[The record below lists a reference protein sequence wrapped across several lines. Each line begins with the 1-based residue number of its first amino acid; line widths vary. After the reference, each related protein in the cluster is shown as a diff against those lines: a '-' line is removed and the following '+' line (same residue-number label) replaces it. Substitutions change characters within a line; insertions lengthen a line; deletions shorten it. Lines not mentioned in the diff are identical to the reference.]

1 MITTIFLDLDDT
13 LFSFQQAEQVA
24 LEETMRHYALPYSDE
39 ILALYSAGNDAQ
51 WKLLEQDKIQ
61 RSEIGYRRFDLLL
74 THLGSDL
81 DREEVNHYYM
91 ERLSNRHFFL
101 PGAEELLCAL
111 HGRYTLCLASN
122 GTGWVQEGRLKSS
135 GILPL
140 LDRVFISEYLGA
152 NKPQLGFFDACFASL
167 PGVKRSESLMLGD
180 SLTSDMLGGK
190 IAGMHTCW
198 YNPNRLPL
206 PTDGTVEY
214 RSTAYRICSPCWRSC
229 NTAQSA
235 GVEQKKRTGSLSVR
249 FCMPGLGR
257 AEIAS

>member
-1 MITTIFLDLDDT
+1 MHT
-13 LFSFQQAEQVA
+13 LRQLCYTGAKGARYDHHDFF
-24 LEETMRHYALPYSDE
+24 RFRRYAVQLSASGTSGTGGNHAPLHPLPYSDE

-51 WKLLEQDKIQ
+51 WKLLEQGKVQ

-91 ERLSNRHFFL
+91 ERLSSRHFFL
-101 PGAEELLCAL
+101 PGAEELLFAL

-122 GTGWVQEGRLKSS
+122 GTGWVQEGRLKNS

-167 PGVKRSESLMLGD
+167 PGVKRNESLMLGD

-198 YNPNRLPL
+198 YNPNHLPL
-206 PTDGTVEY
+206 PTDGT
-214 RSTAYRICSPCWRSC
+214 P
-229 NTAQSA
+229 
-235 GVEQKKRTGSLSVR
+235 
-249 FCMPGLGR
+249 
-257 AEIAS
+257 

>member
-1 MITTIFLDLDDT
+1 MQDRSDLE
-13 LFSFQQAEQVA
+13 QQAW
-24 LEETMRHYALPYSDE
+24 E
-39 ILALYSAGNDAQ
+39 IAHVDLI
-51 WKLLEQDKIQ
+51 EQD
-61 RSEIGYRRFDLLL
+61 LLDKPRDIVIVHMYL
-74 THLGSDL
+74 APD
-81 DREEVNHYYM
+81 ENPAEVLPLFE
-91 ERLSNRHFFL
+91 ERLKN
-101 PGAEELLCAL
+101 
-111 HGRYTLCLASN
+111 
-122 GTGWVQEGRLKSS
+122 S

-214 RSTAYRICSPCWRSC
+214 QIHRLPDLLPLL
-229 NTAQSA
+229 
-235 GVEQKKRTGSLSVR
+235 EKL
-249 FCMPGLGR
+249 
-257 AEIAS
+257 

>member
-1 MITTIFLDLDDT
+1 M
-13 LFSFQQAEQVA
+13 
-24 LEETMRHYALPYSDE
+24 
-39 ILALYSAGNDAQ
+39 ALYSAGNDAQ
-51 WKLLEQDKIQ
+51 WKLLEQGKVQ

-122 GTGWVQEGRLKSS
+122 GTGWVQEGRLKNS

-214 RSTAYRICSPCWRSC
+214 QIHRLPDLLPLL
-229 NTAQSA
+229 
-235 GVEQKKRTGSLSVR
+235 EKL
-249 FCMPGLGR
+249 
-257 AEIAS
+257 

>member
-1 MITTIFLDLDDT
+1 
-13 LFSFQQAEQVA
+13 
-24 LEETMRHYALPYSDE
+24 MRHYTLPYSDE

-61 RSEIGYRRFDLLL
+61 RSEIGYHRFDLLL

-91 ERLSNRHFFL
+91 ERLSSRHFFL
-101 PGAEELLCAL
+101 PGAEELLSAL

-122 GTGWVQEGRLKSS
+122 GTGWVQEGRLKNS

-140 LDRVFISEYLGA
+140 LDRVFISEYLDA

-167 PGVKRSESLMLGD
+167 PGVKRSEPDAGRQ
-180 SLTSDMLGGK
+180 SDLRY
-190 IAGMHTCW
+190 AGRQ
-198 YNPNRLPL
+198 NRRYAHLLVQPEPPAPPL
-206 PTDGTVEY
+206 RRHRRIPDPPPTG
-214 RSTAYRICSPCWRSC
+214 
-229 NTAQSA
+229 SA
-235 GVEQKKRTGSLSVR
+235 PLAGEAVILHNLQEWNKKRTGSLSVR
-249 FCMPGLGR
+249 FCMPGFGR

>member
-24 LEETMRHYALPYSDE
+24 LEETMRHYTLPYSDE

-51 WKLLEQDKIQ
+51 WKLLEQGKVQ

-91 ERLSNRHFFL
+91 ERLSSRHFFL
-101 PGAEELLCAL
+101 PGAEELLSAL
-111 HGRYTLCLASN
+111 HERYTLCLASN

-167 PGVKRSESLMLGD
+167 PGVKRSENRHGGRQ
-180 SLTSDMLGGK
+180 SDLRY
-190 IAGMHTCW
+190 AGRQ
-198 YNPNRLPL
+198 NRRYAHLLVQPE
-206 PTDGTVEY
+206 PPAPPH
-214 RSTAYRICSPCWRSC
+214 RRHRRIPDPPP
-229 NTAQSA
+229 
-235 GVEQKKRTGSLSVR
+235 TGSAPLAGEAVI
-249 FCMPGLGR
+249 LHNLQ
-257 AEIAS
+257 E

>member
-24 LEETMRHYALPYSDE
+24 LKETMRHYTLPYSDE

-51 WKLLEQDKIQ
+51 WKLLEQGKVQ

-81 DREEVNHYYM
+81 DREEVNRYYM
-91 ERLSNRHFFL
+91 ERLSSRHFFL
-101 PGAEELLCAL
+101 PGAEELLSAL

-152 NKPQLGFFDACFASL
+152 NKPQPGFFDACFASL

-190 IAGMHTCW
+190 TAGMHTCW

-214 RSTAYRICSPCWRSC
+214 QIHHLPDLLPLL
-229 NTAQSA
+229 
-235 GVEQKKRTGSLSVR
+235 EKL
-249 FCMPGLGR
+249 
-257 AEIAS
+257 

>member
-1 MITTIFLDLDDT
+1 MVDGCCFFILLIL
-13 LFSFQQAEQVA
+13 LFGFMLFNDFYQYNDNRGQRRQ
-24 LEETMRHYALPYSDE
+24 
-39 ILALYSAGNDAQ
+39 AGNAAAQ
-51 WKLLEQDKIQ
+51 C
-61 RSEIGYRRFDLLL
+61 G
-74 THLGSDL
+74 
-81 DREEVNHYYM
+81 NM
-91 ERLSNRHFFL
+91 ERLSSRHFFL
-101 PGAEELLCAL
+101 PGAEELLSAL

-122 GTGWVQEGRLKSS
+122 GTGWVQEGRLKNS

-140 LDRVFISEYLGA
+140 LDQVFISEYLGA

-214 RSTAYRICSPCWRSC
+214 QIHRLPDLLPLL
-229 NTAQSA
+229 
-235 GVEQKKRTGSLSVR
+235 EKL
-249 FCMPGLGR
+249 
-257 AEIAS
+257 